1 MTLQRFHADVTSA
14 KFPFNFAELSS
25 TVVLADSRELARST
39 PPGFSGQEAEQQ
51 TGVCQAYYMENVL
64 PIARGYSSVH
74 FSPAIPEIPSIDGT
88 IQKQYTLIGSGLGI
102 AWLVLTEYSQ
112 YLYDAATQ
120 VWSELEL
127 VDNPYSEIFVANVQ
141 GNTYILVSKGAL
153 YQYDYS
159 TKSIVEVTAK
169 GIDIG
174 NISGMLGVGNYVI
187 LWDDFGTVFN
197 SSALDSLDFV
207 PDLATGAGSTKV
219 TAITTEIVT
228 AESLGDSFI
237 IYTRNNAVAARST
250 GDVQFPFVF
259 SEIIASDGI
268 VKRDHI
274 AYDTNAG
281 VHICWTGKAFQQVTV
296 EQAQYIWAELRDGIS
311 RGLDIK
317 LNLLT
322 EQPEVSYIASFDLR
336 LQFCTN
342 NFMCV
347 SLRTPADTTFKQ
359 AYVYDR
365 TLQRW
370 GRLVVDHNFII
381 DNPIVPVSGIYT
393 YADLESDYPTYGAI
407 DDAIPPK
414 IYFDIESKITLGS
427 AQTGTSLGIVTSTG
441 ALFNAALSESRN
453 FEGTLTGINAALPR
467 IFFGKYKLTRDL
479 GMQLTGVILNK
490 LHNGRLVAHRHLY
503 SGAYAGKDEA
513 LFEVLEQPNFWNLI
527 SCADSISLEING
539 TFTVTD
545 ILMQAIAAGGNFQF
559 GVPQRK
565 KFYNYI
571 ATVPYPVDVVEELT
585 ASYEPKSAQLLPTR
599 HTSELTGSFSIISID
614 VRDVANNQSPRPDDF
629 LQGNF
634 DVLSVD
640 VVQTYFPVS
649 FNQYIEDFVTA
660 SYSINS
666 GTLVQTYYPLSHTA
680 YPDDFVTSSYSLL
693 SGTLS

>member
-25 TVVLADSRELARST
+25 TVILADSRELARST

-51 TGVCQAYYMENVL
+51 AAVCQAYYMENVL

-74 FSPAIPEIPSIDGT
+74 FSPAIPEIPDINGT

-120 VWSELEL
+120 VWSELML

-153 YQYDYS
+153 YQYDYG
-159 TKSIVEVTAK
+159 TKSIIEVTAK

-174 NISGMLGVGNYVI
+174 NIAGMLGVGNYVI

-197 SSALDSLDFV
+197 SSSLDSLDFV
-207 PDLATGAGSTKV
+207 PDLATGAGSLKV

-250 GDVQFPFVF
+250 GDIQFPFVF

-296 EQAQYIWAELRDGIS
+296 EQAQYIWPELRDGIS

-317 LNLLT
+317 LNALT
-322 EQPEVSYIASFDLR
+322 EQPEVGYIASFDLR

-393 YADLESDYPTYGAI
+393 YGDLEGDYPTYGAI
-407 DDAIPPK
+407 DEAVPAK
-414 IYFDIESKITLGS
+414 IYFDIESKVTLGS
-427 AQTGTSLGIVTSTG
+427 AQTGTSLGIVTSVG

-453 FEGTLTGINAALPR
+453 FEGNLTGINAALPR

-503 SGAYAGKDEA
+503 SGAYAGKDDTA
-513 LFEVLEQPNFWNLI
+513 YEVLEQPNFWNLI
-527 SCADSISLEING
+527 SSADSVSLEING

-545 ILMQAIAAGGNFQF
+545 ILMQAISAGGNFQF

-571 ATVPYPVDVVEELT
+571 ATVPYPVDVVEEITSSYSVTSAKLMPARQ
-585 ASYEPKSAQLLPTR
+585 ASEMTSAYEVL
-599 HTSELTGSFSIISID
+599 SID
-614 VRDVANNQSPRPDDF
+614 VRNMVNNQSPAPDDF
-629 LQGNF
+629 MASGYEL
-634 DVLSVD
+634 LSGTI
-640 VVQTYFPVS
+640 VQTYFPVN
-649 FNQYIEDFVTA
+649 FTQYVDDRLSTD
-660 SYSINS
+660 YNPLS
-666 GTLVQTYYPLSHTA
+666 GTLVQTYFPLSHTA
-680 YPDDFVTSSYSLL
+680 YPDDFITASYSIL